1 VGRRVDHA
9 RLKDFEEVH
18 KACASV
24 LTTEQLSSV
33 IDAAIRQFGFRWFA
47 LVHEGH
53 LDKHLPERLMITNYP
68 PSWVDEV
75 ISDRLYMDDP
85 VHIASARSAIGLRW
99 ERIADVIA
107 PTRRQLSVLTRGRDH
122 GLVSG
127 FTVPFRIPGERG
139 AFFTVA
145 RKTDRPFSNVE
156 IMTAQLIAGVAFQR
170 GRELVGEMRS
180 TSSSVPLSPR
190 QIECIE
196 LIAGGK
202 TDWEIGTIL
211 RLSQNT
217 VHEYIEGA
225 RRRYGVK
232 TRSQLVLAA
241 ARDGKIGF
249 NYVR

>member
-1 VGRRVDHA
+1 MGRCLDYA
-9 RLKDFEEVH
+9 RLKDFEEVR
-18 KACASV
+18 KTCAEV
-24 LTTEQLSSV
+24 DTTEQLSSV

-47 LVHEGH
+47 LVHDGD
-53 LDKHLPERLMITNYP
+53 LDRHLPDRLLITNYP

-75 ISDRLYMDDP
+75 INDRLYLDDP
-85 VHIASARSAIGLRW
+85 VHVASARSAVGLRW

-145 RKTDRPFSNVE
+145 RKTERPLSNVE
-156 IMTAQLIAGVAFQR
+156 AMTAQLVAGVAFQR
-170 GRELVGEMRS
+170 GRELVGGVRS
-180 TSSSVPLSPR
+180 TVTSVLLSPR
-190 QIECIE
+190 QIECLE

-202 TDWEIGTIL
+202 TDWEIGKIL
-211 RLSQNT
+211 CLSPNT

-225 RRRYGVK
+225 RRRYGVR

-241 ARDGKIGF
+241 ARDGKINF
-249 NYVR
+249 N